1 MGFTVRHL
9 RTALERPPPPR
20 SWSPGSRQPQQ
31 PYRPPFRSLVP
42 PPPWIMRGDN
52 AVLSLGAILL
62 AGLVLL
68 WLVL

>member
-9 RTALERPPPPR
+9 RATLERAPPPR
-20 SWSPGSRQPQQ
+20 SWSPGARPQ

-62 AGLVLL
+62 AGLLLL